1 MSLLDN
7 DFDLSGKD
15 LEVILINKII
25 QSSSLA
31 FKDKINCNN
40 IVYNPDSIKDIKK
53 RDYKYYTMY
62 IKHATYVKQVF
73 KSFPSST
80 TMFEYKY
87 IIEWHWYPHN
97 DLYSYTV
104 LVDGQLVNLNDYMKN
119 R

>member
-7 DFDLSGKD
+7 DFDLSEKD

-25 QSSSLA
+25 QNSSLT

-53 RDYKYYTMY
+53 RNYKYYVM
-62 IKHATYVKQVF
+62 YVKQAC
-73 KSFPSST
+73 KLFPSST
-80 TMFEYKY
+80 FFEYKY
-87 IIEWHWYPHN
+87 MIEWHWYPHN
-97 DLYSYTV
+97 DLHSYTV

>member
-25 QSSSLA
+25 QNSSLT
-31 FKDKINCNN
+31 FKDKINYNN

-53 RDYKYYTMY
+53 RNYKYYVM
-62 IKHATYVKQVF
+62 YVKQVG
-73 KSFPSST
+73 KLFPSSST

-87 IIEWHWYPHN
+87 VIEWHWYPHN
-97 DLYSYTV
+97 DLFSYAV